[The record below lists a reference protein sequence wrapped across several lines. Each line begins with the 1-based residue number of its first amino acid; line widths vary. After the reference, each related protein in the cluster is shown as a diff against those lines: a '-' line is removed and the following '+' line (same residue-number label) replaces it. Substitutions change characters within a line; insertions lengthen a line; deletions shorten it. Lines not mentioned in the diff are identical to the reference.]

1 MKLSLKARLV
11 FCSAALAAAGSL
23 AAAEVDLNVNNNA
36 ARLTVEIPVPSNNLA
51 FDGSWLHS
59 NNGDAVSVAGHVTGD
74 ALAGGAVRGGVGLRL
89 SYVNYDDITDEDG
102 ANLGIGGFLRYTVP
116 QYDRFTLGT
125 SLYYAPSVLS
135 FGDTDNF
142 LDFTVW
148 GGYAVIPDADVYVGW
163 RRARV
168 ELDEADSRN
177 IDGGWLIG
185 VRARF

>member
-1 MKLSLKARLV
+1 MKLSLKTRI
-11 FCSAALAAAGSL
+11 AACFVLLPAVGVA

-36 ARLTVEIPVPSNNLA
+36 ARLTVEVPVPSNNLA

-59 NNGDAVSVAGHVTGD
+59 NNGDAVSVAGHVTGS
-74 ALAGGAVRGGVGLRL
+74 ALTGASLKAGVGLRL
-89 SYVNYDDITDEDG
+89 SYVNYDDVTDEDG

-116 QYDRFTLGT
+116 NYDRFTLGT
-125 SLYYAPSVLS
+125 SLYYAPSVLA

-148 GGYAVIPDADVYVGW
+148 GGYSIIPNADVYAGW
-163 RRARV
+163 RRVRV
-168 ELDEADSRN
+168 DLDEANSRN